1 MRLYLVALAVSVA
14 VVVFVIA
21 LLRVRRLREKYA
33 AVWIALAVAVAVVGV
48 FPQIAFWL
56 ANLVGVQTPA
66 NLVFAIAFV
75 VLLLVCVQLSVEVS
89 SLEGE
94 TRTLAEEVAILRHG
108 HERLTRRVAQLGPTP
123 DQDAGQ
129 DPA

>member
-1 MRLYLVALAVSVA
+1 MRLYLLALAVSVL

-33 AVWIALAVAVAVVGV
+33 AVWIVLAIAVAVVGV

-56 ANLVGVQTPA
+56 ANLVGVQTPV
-66 NLVFAIAFV
+66 NLVFTLAFV

-108 HERLTRRVAQLGPTP
+108 QDRLTRRVARLGAGA
-123 DQDAGQ
+123 DEDAGE
-129 DPA
+129 DLA